1 MFDKLLIAN
10 RGAIACRILR
20 TLRTLQVKGVA
31 VYSEADAASLHLMQ
45 ADEAHS
51 LGEGGAAGT
60 YLAVDKIL
68 AIAKAS
74 GAKAIHPG
82 YGFLSENAAFAQ
94 ACEDAGIAFVG
105 PTPEQLRV
113 FGLKH
118 TARALARQHG
128 VPMLEGTELLDS
140 LESAIAAARTI
151 GYPVMLKSTAGG
163 GGIGMRVCR
172 SAEELADSFEAVKRL
187 GQNNFSDAG
196 VFIEKYIQRAR
207 HLEVQVFGDGQ
218 GEVLALGVR
227 DCSVQRR
234 NQKVLEETP
243 APNLPHGMAEELCAA
258 AVKLARAVDY
268 RSAGTVEFVFD
279 SGDQRFYFL
288 EVNTRLQVEHGVTE
302 QVWGVDLVSWMVQLA
317 AGDLPPL
324 DQLQAGLK
332 PVGHAIQAR
341 LYAEDPGRDF
351 QPCPGL
357 LTAADFP
364 PADGRS
370 LRIDTWVEAGCE
382 IPPYFDPMIAKLIS
396 WAPSREDASAGLI
409 DALNETRLYGVETNR
424 DYLRQIIA
432 DAPFASGQPWTR
444 CLEDLVYHADTFE
457 VLSGGTQTSVQD
469 YPGRLGYWAVGVPPS
484 GPMDSRALR
493 QGNGLLGNPE
503 GCAALEITMSGPLLR
518 FNTNAVVAV
527 TGAHIPITL
536 DGQSCAMNTALFVS
550 AGSTLSLG
558 TIAGAG
564 VRSYLC
570 VRGGLDVPDYLGSK
584 STFTLGQFGGH
595 GGRALRAGD
604 VLHIAPLVE
613 RSAGQR
619 IADEA
624 LEALTDVRRM
634 RVIYGPHAAPE
645 YFTEAYIE
653 RFFAT
658 DWEVHFNSSRTGV
671 RLIGP
676 KPEWVR
682 ADGGEA
688 GLHPSNIHDNPYAI
702 GAVDFT
708 GDMPVILGP
717 DGPSLGGFVCPVT
730 IIEADLWQLG
740 QLKAGDKVRFT
751 PVSVEACHA
760 EMAAVLLQ
768 NMRNTDARRSELVR
782 EGYSPD
788 AENPSTATPSSRAS
802 SLPQGTA
809 NSRGS
814 ELAREGYIPD
824 AANPSTATSSS
835 RASSLIQGTANSRG
849 SELVREGYIP
859 DAENPSTAL
868 PSSRTSPLLQEAA
881 YTRRSELVREDH
893 IPDAANP
900 STATPSSRTSPLLQG
915 TANSRDSEVVRI
927 EDLPSPVILDIGQD
941 DKRLVARL
949 SGDTH
954 LLLEIGAPELD
965 LVLRLRGHALMLAL
979 EAKALAGVVDLTPG
993 IRSLQVHYR
1002 PEQLPL
1008 RQLLDIV
1015 AGEWDAV
1022 CAAKDLQVAS
1032 RIVHLPLSWDDPAC
1046 QLAIEKY
1053 MTTVRKD
1060 APWCPSNLEFI
1071 RRINDLPNLDEV
1083 QRTVFDASYLVMGL
1097 GDVYL
1102 GAPVATPLDPRHR
1115 LVTTKYNP
1123 ARTWTAENSVGIG
1136 GAYMCVYGMEGPG
1149 GYQFVGRTLQM
1160 WNRYRDVAAF
1170 EGKPW
1175 LLRFFDQIRF
1185 YPVSADEL
1193 LRIRRDFPLG
1203 RFALNIEHST
1213 LNLADYQA
1221 FLSRETEGITAFRA
1235 QQNAAFNAERERW
1248 IANGQADF
1256 QSDEGVAPNTEE
1268 QPLQP
1273 GQQGV
1278 DSHIAGNLWQVQVQ
1292 PGDRVEAGDVLV
1304 ILESMKMEIPLLA
1317 PIAGVVQDV
1326 RVQPGSAVRAGQR
1339 VVVLAAD

>member
-1 MFDKLLIAN
+1 MFEKILIAN

-20 TLRTLQVKGVA
+20 TINVLKAQGVA
-31 VYSEADAASLHLMQ
+31 VYSEADAASLHISQ
-45 ADEAHS
+45 AAEAHS
-51 LGEGGAAGT
+51 LGEGAASAT

-68 AIAKAS
+68 AIAKQS
-74 GAKAIHPG
+74 GATAIHPG
-82 YGFLSENAAFAQ
+82 YGFLSENAAFAE
-94 ACEDAGIAFVG
+94 ACEAQGIAFIG

-118 TARALARQHG
+118 TARALAKQHG
-128 VPMLEGTELLDS
+128 VPMLEGTDLLDS
-140 LESAIAAARTI
+140 LDCALSAAEQV

-172 SAEELADSFEAVKRL
+172 SASELSESFEAVKRL

-196 VFIEKYIQRAR
+196 VFIEKYIERAR
-207 HLEVQVFGDGQ
+207 HLEVQVFGDGC
-218 GEVLALGVR
+218 GEVIALGVR

-243 APNLPHGMAEELCAA
+243 APNLPEGMADELCAA
-258 AVKLARAVDY
+258 AIKLAQAVNY

-279 SGDQRFYFL
+279 SEAQRFYFL

-302 QVWGVDLVSWMVQLA
+302 QVWDVDLVRWMIELA

-324 DQLQAGLK
+324 NELYQGLE
-332 PVGHAIQAR
+332 PQGHAIQAR

-351 QPCPGL
+351 QPSPGL
-357 LTAADFP
+357 LTAVQFP
-364 PADGRS
+364 PANGVE
-370 LRIDTWVEAGCE
+370 LRIDTWVEAGVE
-382 IPPYFDPMIAKLIS
+382 IPPYFDPMIAKLIA
-396 WAPSREDASAGLI
+396 WAPSREQARAELHQ
-409 DALNETRLYGVETNR
+409 ALGDSLLYGVETNR
-424 DYLRQIIA
+424 DYLRQILF
-432 DAPFASGQPWTR
+432 DTPFASGQPWTR
-444 CLEDLVYHADTFE
+444 CLENLLYHANTFE
-457 VLSGGTQTSVQD
+457 VLSAGTQTSVQD

-493 QGNGLLGNPE
+493 LGNRLLGNE
-503 GCAALEITMSGPLLR
+503 QGAAALEITMSGPILR
-518 FNTNAVVAV
+518 FNCVAVVAV
-527 TGAHIPITL
+527 TGAPIALTL
-536 DGQSCAMNTALFVS
+536 DAEPVPMNTAL
-550 AGSTLSLG
+550 L
-558 TIAGAG
+558 IPAGATLQLG
-564 VRSYLC
+564 SISGAGARSYLC
-570 VRGGLDVPDYLGSK
+570 LRGGVQVPDYLGSK

-604 VLHIAPLVE
+604 VLHVSALTE
-613 RSAGQR
+613 RSVGQQLAEQH
-619 IADEA
+619 ITA
-624 LEALTDVRRM
+624 LPSVRQI
-634 RVIYGPHAAPE
+634 RVIYGPHGAPE
-645 YFTEAYIE
+645 YFSENYIAT
-653 RFFAT
+653 FFAT
-658 DWEVHFNSSRTGV
+658 QWEVHFNSSRTGV

-682 ADGGEA
+682 EDGGEA

-730 IIEADLWQLG
+730 VIEADLWQLG
-740 QLKAGDKVRFT
+740 QLKAGDKVQFI
-751 PVSVEACHA
+751 PVDLGTARDLALKWDLPCGSEPARESVGPDKSI
-760 EMAAVLLQ
+760 L
-768 NMRNTDARRSELVR
+768 TD
-782 EGYSPD
+782 
-788 AENPSTATPSSRAS
+788 TASSRAG
-802 SLPQGTA
+802 SLPQG
-809 NSRGS
+809 
-814 ELAREGYIPD
+814 
-824 AANPSTATSSS
+824 
-835 RASSLIQGTANSRG
+835 
-849 SELVREGYIP
+849 LV
-859 DAENPSTAL
+859 
-868 PSSRTSPLLQEAA
+868 
-881 YTRRSELVREDH
+881 
-893 IPDAANP
+893 
-900 STATPSSRTSPLLQG
+900 
-915 TANSRDSEVVRI
+915 
-927 EDLPSPVILDIGQD
+927 SPVVLALGQGD
-941 DKRLVARL
+941 QRLVARV

-965 LVLRLRGHALMLAL
+965 LVLRFRAHALMQAL
-979 EAKALAGVVDLTPG
+979 ESQALHGVIDLTPG
-993 IRSLQVHYR
+993 IRSLQVHYQ

-1008 RQLLDIV
+1008 ADLLGII

-1022 CAAKDLQVAS
+1022 CAAKDLQVPS

-1136 GAYMCVYGMEGPG
+1136 GAYLCVYGMEGPG

-1160 WNRYRDVAAF
+1160 WNRYREVAAF
-1170 EGKPW
+1170 DGKPW

-1185 YPVSADEL
+1185 YPVSAEEL

-1203 RFALNIEHST
+1203 RFDLNIEHSQ

-1221 FLSRETEGITAFRA
+1221 FLSQEAEGINAFRA
-1235 QQNAAFNAERERW
+1235 QQQCAFKAERERW
-1248 IANGQADF
+1248 IASGQAHFD
-1256 QSDEGVAPNTEE
+1256 SEE
-1268 QPLQP
+1268 AVPDASEEAPLQS
-1273 GQQGV
+1273 GEHSV
-1278 DSHIAGNLWQVQVQ
+1278 DSHIAGNLWQVQVEAGQ
-1292 PGDRVEAGDVLV
+1292 RVAAGDVLV
-1304 ILESMKMEIPLLA
+1304 ILESMKMEIPVLA
-1317 PIAGVVQDV
+1317 PLAGVVREI

-1339 VVVLAAD
+1339 VVVLELD